1 MFTAALLAIAKT
13 RKQPECPSTDEWM
26 KNMVYLYMP
35 QLLYSMKHY
44 SAIKKNGSNNMNGPR
59 DNQTQWSNSER
70 KRQIPY
76 DITYMLTLN
85 YKTNEHIYETET
97 DSQTQR
103 EG

>member
-1 MFTAALLAIAKT
+1 
-13 RKQPECPSTDEWM
+13 
-26 KNMVYLYMP
+26 
-35 QLLYSMKHY
+35 
-44 SAIKKNGSNNMNGPR
+44 MNGPR

-103 EG
+103 EGLWLQRQGRESVGVWD